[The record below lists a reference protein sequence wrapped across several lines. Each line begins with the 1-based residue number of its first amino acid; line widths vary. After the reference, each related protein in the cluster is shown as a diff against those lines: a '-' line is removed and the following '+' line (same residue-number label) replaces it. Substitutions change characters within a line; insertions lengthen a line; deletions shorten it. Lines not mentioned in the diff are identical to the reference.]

1 MTEGTILVGVLKA
14 TTYLGHLVLPYYCR
28 KEDAFLT
35 VVSLLSADELT
46 EEANEIPYLKTLHDL
61 SRSLDVNEIVRRFS
75 KIKQSPPAFF
85 KTADKKIIDKILM
98 PFVSKQ
104 TAKII
109 EIFQEND
116 IPVYN
121 GREWP
126 HLYEE
131 SRIKIL
137 RTAPEVKLYFKR
149 GDEGTTYTF
158 EAWLK
163 DTKISLQN
171 PYNIIVSNEP
181 CYLYSK
187 NRLIRFDDKING
199 KLLSPFLK
207 KTYIQIPQRI
217 EKTYFETFIKKI
229 VNLSNIEAEGFQI
242 IDLDVQPKAVLSLE
256 QDFQGTP
263 GFVLSFDYNQRKIL
277 CDNQQKSFTTLI
289 TDENGFV
296 FKRFRRET
304 DWENNKRKILLS
316 FGLSRHASFFRQSD
330 ELKEVKDFI
339 PFLIENKAALEEAGF
354 IIEQKES
361 HPWNYDTPLLHVKNH
376 MQNDWFDLHITIT
389 LGDISFPFTALRK
402 HILQNENI
410 FLLLNGERFL
420 IPEPWFEKYRDLFIH
435 GREHARAL
443 RFSKHH
449 FGTLKQFQ
457 FTEINALE
465 REIERKDLWQQ
476 PVLKDA
482 VLRPYQEYGSFWIR
496 NLSRQNLGGILADD
510 MGLGKTIQVIA
521 VLIAFFEGTRPEKII
536 QTPSAATENKD
547 LIYQLDLFSEGEV
560 EVEVK
565 VEVEAKAEVRLP
577 ALLVMPTSLIHNWKN
592 EIKRFAPWLKTL
604 VYSGTQRKI
613 NQKILKSYHL
623 ILTTYGTLRNDIDLL
638 KSLMFSYV
646 VLDESQQIKNPES
659 KTSRAAF
666 ELKADFRFALTGTP
680 LENHLSDIW
689 SQMHFLNPG
698 MLGTLSEFN
707 RYYAVPISKNPLA
720 PERDRLLEI
729 IKPFIL
735 RRTKAQVTPELP
747 PITETVVFC
756 EMEENQ
762 KTRYEEEKSKMRNA
776 LLESLED
783 ENLGA
788 GNAVMVL
795 KALMTLRQYA
805 NHPRLADPTL
815 EMESGKFE
823 VITDTLQTV
832 VSENHKVLAFSSFLG
847 HLKLLEEYCIKNKIG
862 YVKLIGATSK
872 REAVI
877 DEFRNN
883 DDVQVFLISL
893 KAGGLG
899 LNLTEAAYVFML
911 DPWWNPAAELQAVN
925 RAHRIG
931 QEKKVFVYRFISK
944 DTVEEKI
951 LKLQQKKRDLAE
963 SFILEDQLLK
973 GLSRKEIMELINE

>member
-1 MTEGTILVGVLKA
+1 
-14 TTYLGHLVLPYYCR
+14 
-28 KEDAFLT
+28 
-35 VVSLLSADELT
+35 
-46 EEANEIPYLKTLHDL
+46 
-61 SRSLDVNEIVRRFS
+61 
-75 KIKQSPPAFF
+75 
-85 KTADKKIIDKILM
+85 
-98 PFVSKQ
+98 
-104 TAKII
+104 
-109 EIFQEND
+109 
-116 IPVYN
+116 
-121 GREWP
+121 
-126 HLYEE
+126 
-131 SRIKIL
+131 
-137 RTAPEVKLYFKR
+137 
-149 GDEGTTYTF
+149 
-158 EAWLK
+158 
-163 DTKISLQN
+163 
-171 PYNIIVSNEP
+171 
-181 CYLYSK
+181 
-187 NRLIRFDDKING
+187 
-199 KLLSPFLK
+199 
-207 KTYIQIPQRI
+207 
-217 EKTYFETFIKKI
+217 
-229 VNLSNIEAEGFQI
+229 
-242 IDLDVQPKAVLSLE
+242 
-256 QDFQGTP
+256 
-263 GFVLSFDYNQRKIL
+263 
-277 CDNQQKSFTTLI
+277 
-289 TDENGFV
+289 
-296 FKRFRRET
+296 
-304 DWENNKRKILLS
+304 
-316 FGLSRHASFFRQSD
+316 
-330 ELKEVKDFI
+330 
-339 PFLIENKAALEEAGF
+339 
-354 IIEQKES
+354 
-361 HPWNYDTPLLHVKNH
+361 
-376 MQNDWFDLHITIT
+376 
-389 LGDISFPFTALRK
+389 
-402 HILQNENI
+402 
-410 FLLLNGERFL
+410 
-420 IPEPWFEKYRDLFIH
+420 
-435 GREHARAL
+435 
-443 RFSKHH
+443 
-449 FGTLKQFQ
+449 
-457 FTEINALE
+457 
-465 REIERKDLWQQ
+465 
-476 PVLKDA
+476 
-482 VLRPYQEYGSFWIR
+482 
-496 NLSRQNLGGILADD
+496 
-510 MGLGKTIQVIA
+510 
-521 VLIAFFEGTRPEKII
+521 
-536 QTPSAATENKD
+536 
-547 LIYQLDLFSEGEV
+547 
-560 EVEVK
+560 
-565 VEVEAKAEVRLP
+565 
-577 ALLVMPTSLIHNWKN
+577 
-592 EIKRFAPWLKTL
+592 
-604 VYSGTQRKI
+604 
-613 NQKILKSYHL
+613 
-623 ILTTYGTLRNDIDLL
+623 
-638 KSLMFSYV
+638 
-646 VLDESQQIKNPES
+646 
-659 KTSRAAF
+659 
-666 ELKADFRFALTGTP
+666 
-680 LENHLSDIW
+680 
-689 SQMHFLNPG
+689 